1 MRQWVDQLADVTGV
15 RDLEQLDLSLVGLLC
30 ETLAPRRACVYATVS
45 DGDDTRWYLRAS
57 QTPGETLPNSDA
69 LTLRMD
75 ELPLRAERPLLAR
88 CADEQRLCSAPLEQ
102 GRTAS
107 AFALFDDPGMMGVLL
122 LETEAALSAS
132 QLRLVGSLLRFYA
145 NFRCL
150 VHDNERDLL
159 TGLYNRKPF
168 DEHFDRALDTVAV
181 PADESAPSSWLAVF
195 DLDHFKRVNDLF
207 GHLVGDEVLLLV
219 GRLLRQSFRFSDKVF
234 RFGGEEFV
242 LLLRGADAEDSL
254 RVLERFRER
263 VATHEFP
270 QVGQMSVSIGY
281 TALKPDD
288 TPHSALE
295 RADRAVYAA
304 KEGGRN
310 RVCHFERLVSEGRLA
325 PQEAGGSVDFF

>member
-1 MRQWVDQLADVTGV
+1 MSSACAARPA
-15 RDLEQLDLSLVGLLC
+15 VG
-30 ETLAPRRACVYATVS
+30 
-45 DGDDTRWYLRAS
+45 
-57 QTPGETLPNSDA
+57 
-69 LTLRMD
+69 
-75 ELPLRAERPLLAR
+75 AR
-88 CADEQRLCSAPLEQ
+88 LW
-102 GRTAS
+102 TAS
-107 AFALFDDPGMMGVLL
+107 AFALFDDLGMLGVLHL
-122 LETEAALSAS
+122 DTEAALSEA
-132 QLRLVGSLLRFYA
+132 QQRLVGSLLRFYG

-168 DEHFDRALDTVAV
+168 DEHFDRALDTVSAS
-181 PADESAPSSWLAVF
+181 ADGATPSSWLAVF

-310 RVCHFERLVSEGRLA
+310 RVCHFERLVSEGLLA